1 MSALPS
7 AELAAYLAAVRALVD
22 TLNASA
28 ASGLITRQ
36 ALVLLGS
43 VDQRTRT
50 LERRVARERDGEQ
63 AP

>member
-50 LERRVARERDGEQ
+50 LERRVARERDGEGG
-63 AP
+63 A